1 MDILQI
7 IAKQAVMIAVFMAVG
22 FAANKLRILD
32 QEANNRITNLL
43 VKVVSPIMIFVSYQR
58 DYDAQL
64 LKNLGFAVLLAA
76 AAFLLSVALGY
87 LLLPGK
93 DPDHGAIERFAAV
106 YPNLGFMG
114 IPLVNAVLGS
124 EGVFYATA
132 SMTVFDLFC
141 WTHGV
146 LLMSGSC
153 SFRELLRKLLSP
165 SIVSVVVSLTC
176 FFAAPA
182 AAEHPAFAAREHF
195 RRQYAARHDGR
206 RVDDCAD
213 QPASGLCQAQ
223 ALLCLVL
230 PAAAHPGGDLAAVP
244 LFAGQHARAHRDSA
258 RHVLPVRDLQRCVL
272 HPF

>member
-1 MDILQI
+1 MDILQV

-93 DPDHGAIERFAAV
+93 DSDHGALERFAAV

-146 LLMSGSC
+146 LLMSGSANC
-153 SFRELLRKLLSP
+153 SASCSRPPSSLLSSRLPAFCCACGCRTSCFHRSRAFPP
-165 SIVSVVVSLTC
+165 SI
-176 FFAAPA
+176 
-182 AAEHPAFAAREHF
+182 
-195 RRQYAARHDGR
+195 RRS
-206 RVDDCAD
+206 
-213 QPASGLCQAQ
+213 P
-223 ALLCLVL
+223 
-230 PAAAHPGGDLAAVP
+230 
-244 LFAGQHARAHRDSA
+244 
-258 RHVLPVRDLQRCVL
+258 
-272 HPF
+272 